1 MKSFGSVIILLL
13 ILLINSGQLQA
24 CSISGS
30 FKPGI
35 DLIDVPEPDSSLRFL
50 SQAPLRL
57 MLSQRLGSTRLAFA
71 YMICP
76 TAGDPA
82 LEGSSGGT
90 SIFRFGDLD
99 ERILPSEWM
108 GTESFSLLQNL
119 DRLSIRFRLPF
130 SSITLGRQAIYWG
143 VSKSVSPT
151 DFIAPFQYGTI
162 DKEYRV
168 GVDAIRSTFPIGMMS
183 ELDAGWVFGKDAL
196 FNESGGWLRGRFY
209 MLRTDAAL
217 LAACFRDNLILGGS
231 LNRALGG
238 ATGWFELA
246 VVSTAIF
253 CENAPDE
260 NKETFWSASAGMD
273 RSWFNAALYGYL
285 EYHFNSPGANSSED
299 YNVTINAPAYTAG
312 NIYLM
317 GRHYLSPGMTWTP
330 MPLLNISGQALIN
343 LTDPSAYL
351 TLMVEYNISEN
362 ITLNGGISRGAG
374 KSSSSETGDL
384 LSEFGSWPGKY
395 FTSAAY
401 YF

>member
-1 MKSFGSVIILLL
+1 MKPFLSGILLLL
-13 ILLINSGQLQA
+13 ILLPFSGQLQA

-30 FKPGI
+30 LKPGI
-35 DLIDVPEPDSSLRFL
+35 DLIDVPVADSSLRFL
-50 SQAPLRL
+50 SQAPIRL
-57 MLSQRLGSTRLAFA
+57 MLLQRLGSIRLDLA

-90 SIFRFGDLD
+90 SLFRIGDLD
-99 ERILPSEWM
+99 ERIFPSEWK

-119 DRLSIRFRLPF
+119 DRFSIRLRLPF

-151 DFIAPFQYGTI
+151 DFIAPFQYGTV
-162 DKEYRV
+162 DTEYRI

-183 ELDAGWVFGKDAL
+183 EMDAGWVFGKDAE
-196 FNESGGWLRGRFY
+196 FSDSGGWLRGRFY
-209 MLRTDAAL
+209 MLQTDATL
-217 LAACFRDNLILGGS
+217 LTACFRENLMLGGS

-253 CENAPDE
+253 CGNTPDE

-273 RSWFNAALYGYL
+273 RSWFNATLYGYL
-285 EYHFNSPGANSSED
+285 EYHFNSPGTNSSED
-299 YNVTINAPAYTAG
+299 YSVTINAPAYTAG
-312 NIYLM
+312 NIYLL

-343 LTDPSAYL
+343 LTDQSAYV
-351 TLMVEYNISEN
+351 TLAAEYNITEN
-362 ITLNGGISRGAG
+362 ITLNAGISRGAG
-374 KSSSSETGDL
+374 ESPSSETGKL
-384 LSEFGSWPGKY
+384 CSEFGSWPGKY
-395 FTSAAY
+395 FTSAAC